1 MHFYTP
7 LLLLLQPSVQWLSIV
22 NVNNDAKPPPKWI
35 LRELDVSRSR
45 PLSGG
50 LPHLETFT
58 WQNLTPA
65 ESVTRSGRPGY
76 PPWRHLPCKR
86 DHIKM
91 RYYMDRRVTPRKRVT
106 SPTWHGFPY
115 LHVNRPCSRSNLS
128 IDNFRWRL
136 TACLHGGGG
145 PQVGEV
151 TGLGGV
157 TRQSIYSLILIWS
170 RLPDR
175 WGDPL
180 RRIALSAGGKFCHV
194 NVSRWGD
201 PPSRRRI
208 RDTSNSLWWWLCIIT
223 KGNNRKPRH

>member
-1 MHFYTP
+1 MLENHVFWRLMHFYTP

-115 LHVNRPCSRSNLS
+115 LHVNRPCSRSNLW

-145 PQVGEV
+145 P
-151 TGLGGV
+151 
-157 TRQSIYSLILIWS
+157 
-170 RLPDR
+170 
-175 WGDPL
+175 
-180 RRIALSAGGKFCHV
+180 
-194 NVSRWGD
+194 
-201 PPSRRRI
+201 
-208 RDTSNSLWWWLCIIT
+208 
-223 KGNNRKPRH
+223 

>member
-1 MHFYTP
+1 MLENHVFWRLMHFYTP
-7 LLLLLQPSVQWLSIV
+7 LLLLPQPSVQWLSIV
-22 NVNNDAKPPPKWI
+22 NVNNDVKPPPKWI

-45 PLSGG
+45 PLPGG

-91 RYYMDRRVTPRKRVT
+91 RYYMDRRVTPPKRVT
-106 SPTWHGFPY
+106 SPTWVP
-115 LHVNRPCSRSNLS
+115 LPSCKQALINRSCSRSNLW

-136 TACLHGGGG
+136 TACLHGGEG

-180 RRIALSAGGKFCHV
+180 RRVARSARPGSPLSRGQILPCNCFKVG
-194 NVSRWGD
+194 W
-201 PPSRRRI
+201 P
-208 RDTSNSLWWWLCIIT
+208 T
-223 KGNNRKPRH
+223 